1 MTNGERRSS
10 ASGRSLVFA
19 TLLAVSLACRGAG
32 QARDVSLSWTAPAKP
47 VVDESF
53 TADVTLRDA
62 SGHPVR
68 GARLEVQAFMSH
80 PGMAPVIAIAA
91 ERDGGIYRTDLRF
104 AMAGQWIVMVD
115 VALPDGRTLKQ
126 RVDTLDVRP
135 SLR

>member
-1 MTNGERRSS
+1 MTNGERRPAVS
-10 ASGRSLVFA
+10 ARLLVFA

-32 QARDVSLSWTAPAKP
+32 EARDVSLSWAAPAKP
-47 VVDESF
+47 IVDESF

-91 ERDGGIYRTDLRF
+91 ERDGGVYRADLRF
-104 AMAGQWIVMVD
+104 AMAGQWIVMVKGS
-115 VALPDGRTLKQ
+115 LRDGRTLKQ